1 MNKKE
6 RVLAA
11 INFKTV
17 DRIPTMFRSIS
28 YISIS
33 LMKKFGIGRR
43 NDPDLL
49 VNNFELFKKE
59 LNVDF
64 WSSGCNIGKFSTFI
78 PEYIGPEL
86 KYKDVNY
93 YSAVGIPTSPKTIE
107 KYDYSFTEITGNPL
121 ARCDSPEKVEG
132 FLTGKLDRF
141 DFNNLINNIYA
152 SDYFA
157 DYRGGEN
164 KKDLSIESFAGSD
177 EDFICLGNNM
187 NNIYMM
193 CSYLRGMDN
202 FLLDLAGNKKM
213 AEAVIREVGEFV
225 LEYNRRYLKGASGRG
240 EYFGSWDDVAMQN
253 GMMFSP
259 QDFKKYFLSYWKKL
273 ISMVKSEGMIFS
285 WHCCG
290 NVEDVLPMMIDA
302 GIDVF
307 DVVQTSARNMEI
319 ERFYKRFGNSI
330 CIHGGIDVQRLLSS
344 GTSGEIREEV
354 KKIKHLWGER
364 GGIILGPSHEIVP
377 ESPLENVLALYEEL
391 RKE

>member
-49 VNNFELFKKE
+49 VNNFKLFKKE

-132 FLTGKLDRF
+132 FLTAKLDRF

-164 KKDLSIESFAGSD
+164 KKTLSIESFAGSN

-225 LEYNRRYLKGASGRG
+225 LEYNRRYLKGASGRR

-259 QDFKKYFLSYWKKL
+259 RDFKKYFLPYWKKL

-319 ERFYKRFGNSI
+319 ERFYKRFGSSI

-344 GTSGEIREEV
+344 GTPGEIREEV